1 MDRMNTD
8 QNLDDAYYR
17 NLALETTERYFPEG
31 INDMLF
37 LNSVAYFDFDTS
49 IPQEQPTP
57 TSIEWVNWKR
67 YQENLE
73 LAKLLFEFQAGKTA
87 TDTLDP
93 RITHVVFDPHDL
105 SRLPKLSETF
115 RREPLPRFVTLD
127 WIHQCHKEE
136 VHVDEKGKLIKI
148 VACKGHRLTGFA
160 EFDPKFLA
168 SRATV

>member
-1 MDRMNTD
+1 MDRMDTD

-37 LNSVAYFDFDTS
+37 LNSVAYFDFDTP

-57 TSIEWVNWKR
+57 TTIEWVNWKR

-73 LAKLLFEFQAGKTA
+73 LAKLLFEFQAGRTV
-87 TDTLDP
+87 TDTSDP

-105 SRLPKLSETF
+105 SRLPKLSEIF
-115 RREPLPRFVTLD
+115 KREPLPRFVTLD
-127 WIHQCHKEE
+127 WIHHCHKEE
-136 VHVDEKGKLIKI
+136 VHVDEKGNLIKI
-148 VACKGHRLTGFA
+148 VACKGHRLI
-160 EFDPKFLA
+160 
-168 SRATV
+168 